1 MLTAKEL
8 RAQAEAAIQAAEEA
22 QNRADALAD
31 QAAAAEA
38 AEAAQKRTNE
48 YAAHSNQMF
57 EKHGYELT
65 AKQHEIIYAKAYEG
79 RWGDDDEAGIENQY
93 ADLAELARMILG
105 SASYL

>member
-22 QNRADALAD
+22 QNRADALAA
-31 QAAAAEA
+31 QARSAEEC
-38 AEAAQKRTNE
+38 EAAQRRTDE

-57 EKHGYELT
+57 DQLGYELT
-65 AKQHEIIYAKAYEG
+65 AKQHEIIYSKAYEMG
-79 RWGDDDEAGIENQY
+79 HSAGSDEVEIHY
-93 ADLAELARMILG
+93 SDLADLARQILG